1 MSEKALSEKDLK
13 NYEENILKERKASEE
28 LIRELNEMQ
37 KHSMKESSGDLS
49 SYSLHQAD
57 MGTDTIYAEK
67 RVYYLNSEIEKL
79 RKLNQALKRVYD
91 KSYGICQICGAQISE
106 KRLKAIPYARYCIDC
121 KNEEEKRK
129 KNR

>member
-1 MSEKALSEKDLK
+1 MSEKALSNEDLK
-13 NYEENILKERKASEE
+13 SYEENILKERKTSEE

-79 RKLNQALKRVYD
+79 RKLNQALRRVYD

-106 KRLKAIPYARYCIDC
+106 KRLKAIPYARYCIEC

-129 KNR
+129 KKR

>member
-129 KNR
+129 KNC